1 MGRSLIRISMCAL
14 FVLGVATVA
23 NALEPVQ
30 FNFRLPQVGDA
41 SSHSAQYELDVKATL
56 KQGAELVSTRSQKV
70 SRQLDRQI
78 QVLAV
83 AGDRAMKAQVK
94 YTKAR
99 EVTGPSDQSGTART
113 MPIEGKTYIVERQG
127 ATLAVTDPAGQ
138 PVSDDE
144 RRLVEAN
151 MDSIG
156 HRNQLGRFL
165 HGKAV
170 AMGETV
176 ALPKEMASDLLGM
189 HEANGD
195 AQKIE
200 LTLQTMEGSLGYK
213 TAKFAV
219 VMQVK
224 IGGGSTLD
232 VKGDLEMDAATC
244 RIIAANF
251 AGPISGTSGKA
262 DQGDQLVI
270 QTAGNLK
277 ASVQTQTLR

>member
-1 MGRSLIRISMCAL
+1 MARLMIRVSVCAFL
-14 FVLGVATVA
+14 AIGVATVA
-23 NALEPVQ
+23 NAEPVQ
-30 FNFRLPQVGDA
+30 FNFRLPQVGDS

-78 QVLAV
+78 NVLAV
-83 AGDRAMKAQVK
+83 AGDRPMKAQVQ
-94 YTKAR
+94 YTKGR
-99 EVTGPSDQSGTART
+99 EITGPSEQSGTART

-127 ATLAVTDPAGQ
+127 ATLAVSDQAGQ
-138 PVSDDE
+138 PVPDDQ

-170 AMGETV
+170 EVGETV
-176 ALPKEMASDLLGM
+176 ALPKEMAADLLGM
-189 HEANGD
+189 REANGD
-195 AQKIE
+195 AQRIE
-200 LTLQTMEGSLGYK
+200 LTLRSMKSTPTGPM
-213 TAKFAV
+213 ADFAA

-232 VKGDLEMDAATC
+232 VKGDLQIDPGTC
-244 RIIAANF
+244 RIVSANF
-251 AGPISGTSGKA
+251 AGPISGTSGQA

-270 QTAGNLK
+270 QTAGSLK
-277 ASVQTQTLR
+277 ASVQTRTLR